1 MKLWFV
7 LLVVAIAVIAF
18 VVQSNKKRAVA
29 ELADAEAEARRLYE
43 RLGGQTMNLIAP
55 GDNIPAG
62 QALADAGERYTA
74 SGSQLEQAKSIHQY
88 RLVAE
93 TAIEGLHYVRA
104 ARLAMDL
111 DPGPEIPTVRGQRR
125 TGSLTEPVSA
135 EVEGRTYT
143 GSPRPSDENRHYYPG
158 GNVDGRPVPA
168 GWYNTPW
175 WQPAL
180 AGAAGAFVGMMIFD
194 AMLAPAYAGGMVE
207 GAYADGYGDGYGD
220 AGADGGGDAGD
231 GGGDFGGGDG
241 GGGDFGGGDFGGGDF
256 GGFE

>member
-1 MKLWFV
+1 MELWLT
-7 LLVVAIAVIAF
+7 LLAVAILVMF
-18 VVQSNKKRAVA
+18 VVVQSNKKRAQA

-43 RLGGQTMNLIAP
+43 RLGGQTMNLTAP
-55 GDNIPAG
+55 GDNPAAG

-74 SGSQLEQAKSIHQY
+74 AGSQLEGAHTVNQY

-93 TAIEGLHYVRA
+93 TAIEGLLYVRA
-104 ARLAMDL
+104 ARTAMDM
-111 DPGPEIPTVRGQRR
+111 DPGPEVPSLVGKRR
-125 TGSLTEPVSA
+125 TGALTEPVSA

-143 GSPRPSDENRHYYPG
+143 GSPNPSDQNRHYYPG

-180 AGAAGAFVGMMIFD
+180 AGAAGAFAGLMIFD
-194 AMLAPAYAGGMVE
+194 AMIAPAYAMGAVE
-207 GAYADGYGDGYGD
+207 GGDYSGGDTGGDSGD
-220 AGADGGGDAGD
+220 AGADGGDAGGD
-231 GGGDFGGGDG
+231 YGGGDY
-241 GGGDFGGGDFGGGDF
+241 GGGDFGGGDF